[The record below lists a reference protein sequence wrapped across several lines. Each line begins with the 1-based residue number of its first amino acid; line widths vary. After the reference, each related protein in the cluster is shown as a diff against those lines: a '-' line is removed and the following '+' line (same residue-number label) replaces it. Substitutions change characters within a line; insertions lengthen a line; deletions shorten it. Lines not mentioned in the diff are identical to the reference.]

1 MKKKAAYLIS
11 FILVISLLLPA
22 GIVIAAQISDDP
34 QAVATVRVKV
44 AHFAPFADSLDGT
57 SVTVKVD
64 GADAL
69 TDFKFGDIT
78 DYLDFE
84 PGSYLIEIV
93 PTGSTSA
100 AISGTVTLTSGTDY
114 TLSAIGDG
122 TKQPLE
128 LFALVDENMASMSE
142 AKLRIAHLA
151 PFASNIDDT
160 KVDICTDDGSV
171 VAGLT
176 DIPYK
181 GYTDPYLNLP
191 AGDYDLKI
199 AAPGGTCD
207 TTLLDLPSIRLAAG
221 DIVDVFAIGDI
232 TNQPLGIAS
241 GTGFTATP
249 PAKVKVAHFAPFAD
263 SLDGTSVTVKVDGAD
278 ALADFKFGD
287 ITDYLDFEPGSYLI
301 EIVPTGST
309 SAAISGTVT
318 LTSGTDY
325 TLSAIG
331 DGTKQPLE
339 LFALVDDN
347 MASMSDA
354 KLRIAHL
361 APFASN
367 IDDTKVDICTD
378 DGSVVAGLTDILY
391 KGYTDPYLN
400 LPAGDYDL
408 KIAAPGGTCDTTLLD
423 LPSIRLAAGDIVDV
437 FAIGDIT
444 NQPLGIASGTG
455 FTATPPAKVKVAHF
469 APFADSLDG
478 TSVTVKVDGADALT
492 DFKFGDIT
500 DYLDFE
506 PGSYL
511 IEIVPTGSTSAAIS
525 GTVTL
530 TSGTDYTLS
539 AIGDGTKQPLELFAL
554 VDDNMASMS
563 EAKLRIAHLAPFAS
577 NIDDTKVDICTD
589 DGSVVAGLTDIPYKG
604 YTDPYL
610 NLPAGDYDLKI
621 AAAGSSCA
629 TTLIDIPRIKLENQ
643 LVASVFAVGD
653 VTNFAPSV
661 ITDPDI
667 TVTYYILFPYISR

>member
-34 QAVATVRVKV
+34 QAVATVR
-44 AHFAPFADSLDGT
+44 
-57 SVTVKVD
+57 
-64 GADAL
+64 
-69 TDFKFGDIT
+69 
-78 DYLDFE
+78 
-84 PGSYLIEIV
+84 
-93 PTGSTSA
+93 
-100 AISGTVTLTSGTDY
+100 
-114 TLSAIGDG
+114 
-122 TKQPLE
+122 
-128 LFALVDENMASMSE
+128 
-142 AKLRIAHLA
+142 
-151 PFASNIDDT
+151 
-160 KVDICTDDGSV
+160 
-171 VAGLT
+171 
-176 DIPYK
+176 
-181 GYTDPYLNLP
+181 
-191 AGDYDLKI
+191 
-199 AAPGGTCD
+199 
-207 TTLLDLPSIRLAAG
+207 
-221 DIVDVFAIGDI
+221 
-232 TNQPLGIAS
+232 
-241 GTGFTATP
+241 
-249 PAKVKVAHFAPFAD
+249 
-263 SLDGTSVTVKVDGAD
+263 
-278 ALADFKFGD
+278 
-287 ITDYLDFEPGSYLI
+287 
-301 EIVPTGST
+301 
-309 SAAISGTVT
+309 
-318 LTSGTDY
+318 
-325 TLSAIG
+325 
-331 DGTKQPLE
+331 
-339 LFALVDDN
+339 
-347 MASMSDA
+347 
-354 KLRIAHL
+354 
-361 APFASN
+361 
-367 IDDTKVDICTD
+367 
-378 DGSVVAGLTDILY
+378 
-391 KGYTDPYLN
+391 
-400 LPAGDYDL
+400 
-408 KIAAPGGTCDTTLLD
+408 
-423 LPSIRLAAGDIVDV
+423 
-437 FAIGDIT
+437 
-444 NQPLGIASGTG
+444 
-455 FTATPPAKVKVAHF
+455 VKVAHF

-667 TVTYYILFPYISR
+667 TVTYYILFPYIPR